1 MCTSL
6 APIIGYN
13 NAAEIAKKAY
23 ATGKTVRQIVNEN
36 KILSKE
42 KSDKILNPKTMVKP
56 VYEKQIAYKSFKY

>member
-1 MCTSL
+1 
-6 APIIGYN
+6 
-13 NAAEIAKKAY
+13 AKKAY

-56 VYEKQIAYKSFKY
+56 SL